1 MTPLINADEARRQLR
16 LTTADLENADRAA
29 DVADK
34 AAQATAIIVDY
45 IEASDNE
52 WTAEDVPL
60 VIKAAILLMLTQLF
74 DDPANATVSKP
85 IKNLLRRTRPVPLA

>member
-1 MTPLINADEARRQLR
+1 MTTLITTDEARRQLR
-16 LTTADLENADRAA
+16 LTEADLENADRAA

-34 AAQATAIIVDY
+34 AAQASAIIVDY
-45 IEASDNE
+45 IEATDNE